1 MTGQRGAAG
10 VDEQAYVPE
19 GGVARFHLEGPG
31 GRLALVD
38 AGPTDAAKAPLVLV
52 HGWGADTHDWDA
64 VVARFAPERRVLAVD
79 LRGHGGSAP
88 NDDHRPHA
96 SAADVAFVLG
106 ERAVAGPVIL
116 VGHSLGAVVAS
127 ILAVERPVP
136 IAGLMVIDPAYGR
149 PAGHH
154 LRVEPWVRRLRAGD
168 AAFGAELVAGS
179 VDAERHPRLREY
191 LFRRALRTPVR
202 TIWRT
207 LADLHLSEGA
217 LSTEPAG
224 SRYLV
229 ERACPVLAL
238 NRDRERARWEAGVL
252 AASANRGPVRSRS
265 LVWPDSGHFPH
276 LEHPDRF
283 HTLLERWVGLLA
295 GAPADT
301 FGFEEDV
308 VDPVSADGGT
318 ADA

>member
-1 MTGQRGAAG
+1 MRARTGA
-10 VDEQAYVPE
+10 VEQAYVPGE
-19 GGVARFHLEGPG
+19 GIARLHVDGPA

-52 HGWGADTHDWDA
+52 HGWGADSHDWDA
-64 VVARFAPERRVLAVD
+64 IVARFSPERRVLAVD

-88 NDDHRPHA
+88 APDDDHRPHTL
-96 SAADVAFVLG
+96 AADVAFVLG
-106 ERAVAGPVIL
+106 ERAVTGPVIL

-127 ILAVERPVP
+127 ILAVGQPVP
-136 IAGLMVIDPAYGR
+136 VAGLLVVDPAYGR

-154 LRVEPWVRRLRAGD
+154 SRVEPWVRRLRAGD

-179 VDAERHPRLREY
+179 VDAMRHPRLREY
-191 LFRRALRTPVR
+191 LLRRTAGIPAR

-217 LSTEPAG
+217 LSIEPASG
-224 SRYLV
+224 RYLAR
-229 ERACPVLAL
+229 RACPVLAL

-252 AASANRGPVRSRS
+252 AASANRGPVPSRS
-265 LVWPDSGHFPH
+265 LVWADGGHFLH

-283 HTLLERWVGLLA
+283 HTLLDQWAGLLA
-295 GAPADT
+295 GAPERT
-301 FGFEEDV
+301 FTFDGDV
-308 VDPVSADGGT
+308 VHPALADGGT